1 MENKS
6 TKKTF
11 NYNYLSVTLIYIWAA
26 AFLLWAPKIKDPA
39 SRMFPVGISIFAI
52 ILATILLLK
61 TKFNWG
67 KNQELNFSGTK
78 TALIMAAFLIIYVGV
93 IEVVGYY
100 FATPFYLYI
109 SMWVLGQKNKKLMLA
124 ISLLMSLGAYVFFG
138 LLLDMQIP
146 EGILLPWLLG

>member
-26 AFLLWAPKIKDPA
+26 AFLLWTPKIKDPA

-61 TKFNWG
+61 TKYNWG

-78 TALIMAAFLIIYVGV
+78 TAMIMAAFLIIYVGV

-109 SMWVLGQKNKKLMLA
+109 SMWVLGQKNKKLMLV

-146 EGILLPWLLG
+146 EGMLLPWLLG

>member
-67 KNQELNFSGTK
+67 KNQELDFSGTK

>member
-1 MENKS
+1 
-6 TKKTF
+6 
-11 NYNYLSVTLIYIWAA
+11 
-26 AFLLWAPKIKDPA
+26 
-39 SRMFPVGISIFAI
+39 
-52 ILATILLLK
+52 
-61 TKFNWG
+61 
-67 KNQELNFSGTK
+67 
-78 TALIMAAFLIIYVGV
+78 MAAFLIIYVGV

>member
-61 TKFNWG
+61 TKYNWG

-78 TALIMAAFLIIYVGV
+78 TAMIMAAFLIIYVGV

-109 SMWVLGQKNKKLMLA
+109 SMWVLGQKNKKLMLV

-146 EGILLPWLLG
+146 EGMLLPWLLG

>member
-61 TKFNWG
+61 TKYNWG

-109 SMWVLGQKNKKLMLA
+109 SMWVLGQKNKKLMLV

>member
-109 SMWVLGQKNKKLMLA
+109 SMWVLGQKNKKLMLV

-146 EGILLPWLLG
+146 EGVLLPWLLG

>member
-109 SMWVLGQKNKKLMLA
+109 SMWVLGQKNKKLMLV

>member
-6 TKKTF
+6 TKKPF
-11 NYNYLSVTLIYIWAA
+11 NYNYLSVALIYIWAL

-61 TKFNWG
+61 NKFNWG
-67 KNQELNFSGTK
+67 KNQELNFTGTK
-78 TALIMAAFLIIYVGV
+78 TAMIMAALLITYVGV

-100 FATPFYLYI
+100 LATPFYLYI
-109 SMWVLGQKNKKLMLA
+109 CMWVLGQKNKKLMLT
-124 ISLLMSLGAYVFFG
+124 ISILMSLGVYLFFG

-146 EGILLPWLLG
+146 EGMLLPWLLG